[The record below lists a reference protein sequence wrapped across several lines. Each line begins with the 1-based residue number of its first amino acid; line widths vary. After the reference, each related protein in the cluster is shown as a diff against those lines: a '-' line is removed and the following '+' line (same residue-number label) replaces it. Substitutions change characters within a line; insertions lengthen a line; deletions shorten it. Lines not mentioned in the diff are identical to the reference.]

1 MKTSVQSPVPASSS
15 VASTFNGFHPIF
27 MEDDVHVIPIYRYEA
42 ITPEGVR
49 VSIGDFNIVL
59 SKTVTKTELEDAFD

>member
-1 MKTSVQSPVPASSS
+1 
-15 VASTFNGFHPIF
+15 

-49 VSIGDFNIVL
+49 VSIGDLNIVL